1 MDLKDKYIAGKSSKI
16 NVMSTVEEINESED
30 IHEESQ
36 ATATSAIKPRLRI
49 MTRDS
54 AYDSS
59 ENLYH
64 TYNELENLENSK
76 EDIQDVGD
84 PTEPTENWLKISDSI
99 NKDLQHSNLILSK
112 AIEEKD
118 ENLAKIEKEK
128 ENLQQSNK
136 SLKEEC
142 ERLEKNLKLA
152 NMQLQVEN
160 RTNIT
165 FQNCNKGLE

>member
-36 ATATSAIKPRLRI
+36 ATVASAIKPRLRI

-84 PTEPTENWLKISDSI
+84 PTETTENWLKYVLKSSEDQL
-99 NKDLQHSNLILSK
+99 KMLQLLKIQSK
-112 AIEEKD
+112 
-118 ENLAKIEKEK
+118 
-128 ENLQQSNK
+128 
-136 SLKEEC
+136 
-142 ERLEKNLKLA
+142 
-152 NMQLQVEN
+152 V
-160 RTNIT
+160 IT
-165 FQNCNKGLE
+165 S